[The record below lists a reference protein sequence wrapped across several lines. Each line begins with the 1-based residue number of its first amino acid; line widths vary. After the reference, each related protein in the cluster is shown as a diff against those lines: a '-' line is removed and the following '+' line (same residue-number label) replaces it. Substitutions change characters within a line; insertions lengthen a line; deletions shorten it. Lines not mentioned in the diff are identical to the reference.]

1 MFLET
6 LHGCLQVGGNSHFLQ
21 TLWTGFGGKDLHL
34 WVYVR
39 ALAGRDVV
47 ALWGLSSG
55 IVSVELCQL
64 KPALMKTEEV
74 FSGLGC
80 GYLWH

>member
-1 MFLET
+1 MSASWREQSPLADFMDWIWWERPY
-6 LHGCLQVGGNSHFLQ
+6 
-21 TLWTGFGGKDLHL
+21 L

-39 ALAGRDVV
+39 ALAGRGVV
-47 ALWGLSSG
+47 ALWDLSSG

-64 KPALMKTEEV
+64 KPASVKTEEV